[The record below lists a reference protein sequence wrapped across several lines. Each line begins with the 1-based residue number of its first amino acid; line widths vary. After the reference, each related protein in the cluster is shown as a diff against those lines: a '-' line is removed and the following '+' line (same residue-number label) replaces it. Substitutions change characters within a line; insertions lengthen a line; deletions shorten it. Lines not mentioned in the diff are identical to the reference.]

1 MGLFGVDALPTFDQA
16 AEFGV
21 AAIPGVGQY
30 IGQKQTNAANRDLA
44 EMANQA
50 NITTAREQMAFE
62 ERMSNTAHQ
71 REVED
76 LKKAGLNPI
85 LAANKGASTPSGA
98 AGQSTA
104 AKMENP
110 ARGVSDSVINAIA
123 TAMGAMKT
131 AADTD
136 VAKAQARNLDA
147 DTYKKGVDTEVNKRN
162 IPESDLKNKIYEW
175 AKRQFQSVSSK
186 ASKMRS
192 EYEKDKKFISPKG
205 GLR

>member
-1 MGLFGVDALPTFDQA
+1 MGWFEDAVDI
-16 AEFGV
+16 GK

-30 IGQKQTNAANRDLA
+30 LGAKETNASNEKLA
-44 EMANQA
+44 EQANQA

-85 LAANKGASTPSGA
+85 LAANKGASTPGGA

-104 AKMENP
+104 AKLENP
-110 ARGVSDSVINAIA
+110 AKGVSESVQNALI
-123 TAMGAMKT
+123 TAMTAMKT

-136 VAKAQARNLDA
+136 VAKAQARNIDA
-147 DTYKKGVDTEVNKRN
+147 DTAKKGVDTEVNKRN
-162 IPESDLKNKIYEW
+162 LPEADLKNRIYDW
-175 AKRQFQSVSSK
+175 AKRQFEKYSNSAK
-186 ASKMRS
+186 KMKS
-192 EYEKDKKFISPKG
+192 EFDKDMKFIRPKG